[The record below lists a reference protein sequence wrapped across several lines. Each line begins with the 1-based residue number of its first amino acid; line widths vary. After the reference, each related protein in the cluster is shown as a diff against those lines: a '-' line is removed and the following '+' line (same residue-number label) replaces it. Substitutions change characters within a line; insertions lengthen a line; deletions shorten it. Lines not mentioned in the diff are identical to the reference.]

1 MFPVFLFFLFL
12 HIYIT
17 NSVTAPMMIV
27 SSIVIRHLI
36 KNSSGR
42 IVITGSVSGL
52 NNQSSLSNAI
62 LWNNTNNL
70 SKYDEKPHRLFG
82 SRTVRGYSNSP
93 EANVA
98 QLQLAL
104 LKSKAA
110 DGDSFVIVGR
120 CADDIFRGM
129 ENFISIFIYA
139 DREARIKRVLER
151 HPQLDEKQAI
161 KKIERHDRNRA
172 AYHNYFAKGG
182 KWGDKANYD
191 LCVNSTRLGL
201 EGTVDFLCKYIEQR
215 LGH

>member
-1 MFPVFLFFLFL
+1 MGRQV
-12 HIYIT
+12 II
-17 NSVTAPMMIV
+17 
-27 SSIVIRHLI
+27 SIGREYGSAGHLI
-36 KNSSGR
+36 AEKLAKKLNMDLYDRNLLDEVANVKN
-42 IVITGSVSGL
+42 VD
-52 NNQSSLSNAI
+52 
-62 LWNNTNNL
+62 TNNL
-70 SKYDEKPHRLFG
+70 SKYDEKPHRFFG

-93 EANVA
+93 EENVA

-129 ENFISIFIYA
+129 ENFISVFIYA
-139 DREARIKRVLER
+139 DFDARIKRVMER
-151 HPQLDEKQAI
+151 HPELNEKQAI
-161 KKIERHDRNRA
+161 KKIERHDKNRA
-172 AYHNYFAKGG
+172 AYHNYFSKGG

-191 LCVNSTRLGL
+191 MCVNSTRLGL

>member
-1 MFPVFLFFLFL
+1 MGKQV
-12 HIYIT
+12 II
-17 NSVTAPMMIV
+17 
-27 SSIVIRHLI
+27 SIGREYGSAGHLI
-36 KNSSGR
+36 AEKLAAKLNMDLYDRNLLDEVANVKN
-42 IVITGSVSGL
+42 VD
-52 NNQSSLSNAI
+52 
-62 LWNNTNNL
+62 TNNL
-70 SKYDEKPHRLFG
+70 SKYDEKPHRFFG

-93 EANVA
+93 EENVA

-129 ENFISIFIYA
+129 ENFISVFIYA
-139 DREARIKRVLER
+139 DRDARIKRVIER
-151 HPQLDEKQAI
+151 HPELDEKQAV
-161 KKIERHDRNRA
+161 KKIDRHDKNRA

>member
-1 MFPVFLFFLFL
+1 MGKQV
-12 HIYIT
+12 II
-17 NSVTAPMMIV
+17 
-27 SSIVIRHLI
+27 SIGREYGSAGHLI
-36 KNSSGR
+36 AEKLAAK
-42 IVITGSVSGL
+42 L
-52 NNQSSLSNAI
+52 NMDLYDRNLLDEVADVKHVD
-62 LWNNTNNL
+62 TNNL

>member
-1 MFPVFLFFLFL
+1 MGKQV
-12 HIYIT
+12 II
-17 NSVTAPMMIV
+17 
-27 SSIVIRHLI
+27 SIGREYGSAGHLI
-36 KNSSGR
+36 AEK
-42 IVITGSVSGL
+42 VAAKL
-52 NNQSSLSNAI
+52 NMDLYDRNLLDEVADVKHVD
-62 LWNNTNNL
+62 TNNL

-201 EGTVDFLCKYIEQR
+201 EGTADFLCKYIEQR